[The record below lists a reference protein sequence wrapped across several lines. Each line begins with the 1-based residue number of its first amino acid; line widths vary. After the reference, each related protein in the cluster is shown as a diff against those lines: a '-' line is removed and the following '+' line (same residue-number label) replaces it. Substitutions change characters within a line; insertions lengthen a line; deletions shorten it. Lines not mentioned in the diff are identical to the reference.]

1 MDQNSNGDSKCETLT
16 EPVAVEPIQRV
27 HLSDDAAKVASDAE
41 VPDWLPAGWRVDTR
55 VRAAGAS
62 AGTKD
67 KYYFHLETG
76 RRFRSKAEVMSFLE
90 TGVTGQKKRTT
101 NGAGESSPENGSH
114 SKRSKK
120 AAPKISAAVKN
131 FNFDD
136 VPAKVKWELTDIHEG
151 TWRPFLDVGV
161 SVPESTRQQ
170 WAETFTYLT
179 MNQDVQAI

>member
-1 MDQNSNGDSKCETLT
+1 M
-16 EPVAVEPIQRV
+16 
-27 HLSDDAAKVASDAE
+27 
-41 VPDWLPAGWRVDTR
+41 LP
-55 VRAAGAS
+55 
-62 AGTKD
+62 
-67 KYYFHLETG
+67 YYIHLETG
-76 RRFRSKAEVMSFLE
+76 HRFRSKAEVMSFLE
-90 TGVTGQKKRTT
+90 TGVTGQKKRTM
-101 NGAGESSPENGSH
+101 NGAGESPLKNGSH
-114 SKRSKK
+114 SKRSRK

-151 TWRPFLDVGV
+151 TWRPLLDVGV